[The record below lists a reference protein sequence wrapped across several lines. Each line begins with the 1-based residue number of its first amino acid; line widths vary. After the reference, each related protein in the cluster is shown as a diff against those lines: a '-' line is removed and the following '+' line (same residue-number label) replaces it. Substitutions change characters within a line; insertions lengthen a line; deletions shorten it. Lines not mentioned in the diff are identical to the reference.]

1 MFVVFHTGYI
11 EEVGYGTASVL
22 VSVPQLS
29 DELSDALLERGV
41 SVIAAD
47 CSNV

>member
-1 MFVVFHTGYI
+1 MAFHTGYI
-11 EEVGYGTASVL
+11 EEVGYGAASVM

-47 CSNV
+47 CSDV